1 MRTLCVQNH
10 GGCFIGKLQL
20 PILQTTLFKGI
31 NVIILF
37 KEIKNADKNNKCR
50 RQQVIRLSLLQQINI
65 KQRLIIPRTL
75 GQNMGVRIGI
85 LIVFH
90 LHLQIVVRV
99 FIVRYDDIKADA
111 TAGVLRLK
119 RLFCL
124 NVVDVCNLYLQQ
136 LLQQML
142 ADAFARHNLLE
153 DEVTL
158 DCQVCKFCCQV
169 LHGFSPFILTQI
181 K

>member
-1 MRTLCVQNH
+1 ML
-10 GGCFIGKLQL
+10 
-20 PILQTTLFKGI
+20 
-31 NVIILF
+31 
-37 KEIKNADKNNKCR
+37 
-50 RQQVIRLSLLQQINI
+50 
-65 KQRLIIPRTL
+65 
-75 GQNMGVRIGI
+75 
-85 LIVFH
+85 
-90 LHLQIVVRV
+90 V
-99 FIVRYDDIKADA
+99 FIIRYDYIKADA

-124 NVVDVCNLYLQQ
+124 QIVDIRNFYLQQ

-142 ADAFARHNLLE
+142 ADTLARHNLLE
-153 DEVTL
+153 NEVAL